1 MVLYFCF
8 MLSIYLKRKMRKTKW
23 TAMISLALAWIVPA
37 LYNVIMFL
45 VSDNRNIRVQMMGQ

>member
-1 MVLYFCF
+1 

-23 TAMISLALAWIVPA
+23 AAMISLALAWIVPA